1 MPQRRRA
8 ADPREVRHSL
18 RAQLPP
24 ILIARRTATDGVP
37 SEITAARRAAQRV
50 ARVLHLDAEAH
61 LRRATEALPDPKTWA
76 AEERAAARANAD
88 AAAPPDAAGAATAPT
103 PPASHDHASAA
114 CCRSRPRPAP
124 QRPGRHSPPAPAA
137 PAGATSPPLPP
148 SARPGPIA
156 DPAPRSI
163 YTSASASDTPQR
175 TACARSDRLRPA
187 PPPSAPPPLRIRRS
201 AMSTDHPT
209 HPGRFVAVAA
219 TLVSAP
225 RLVLAFLTGDGVA
238 LPPAVRIAL
247 LAASSI
253 ATAVAV
259 TGGAAYLA
267 HAMVTAQTG
276 RRTLGAIWLA
286 ALLCSSALMAPLL
299 VAGLPHSPLA
309 GTLDSPASRWAWAL
323 CAVLAVDLVAAGAM
337 RAGAAERRDRESLE
351 QEHQRAIAA
360 LIEQRDHAR
369 AQALPAQR
377 RPKPPAAPPAPPPPP
392 SEAPRAAALAA
403 EPPSDRPPL
412 QEHTATERRA
422 TSNTP
427 PPATGA
433 QPALHCACVRAFAA
447 QQALAGHRRWCR
459 AAAAG
464 SAQPGPAADRR
475 SAPSS
480 GDAPFPPAT
489 RAASHDPAA
498 PVAHGA

>member
-1 MPQRRRA
+1 
-8 ADPREVRHSL
+8 
-18 RAQLPP
+18 
-24 ILIARRTATDGVP
+24 
-37 SEITAARRAAQRV
+37 
-50 ARVLHLDAEAH
+50 
-61 LRRATEALPDPKTWA
+61 
-76 AEERAAARANAD
+76 
-88 AAAPPDAAGAATAPT
+88 
-103 PPASHDHASAA
+103 
-114 CCRSRPRPAP
+114 
-124 QRPGRHSPPAPAA
+124 
-137 PAGATSPPLPP
+137 
-148 SARPGPIA
+148 
-156 DPAPRSI
+156 
-163 YTSASASDTPQR
+163 
-175 TACARSDRLRPA
+175 
-187 PPPSAPPPLRIRRS
+187 
-201 AMSTDHPT
+201 MSTAHPS

-286 ALLCSSALMAPLL
+286 ALLCSSGLMAPLL

-323 CAVLAVDLVAAGAM
+323 CAVLSVDLVAAGAM
-337 RAGAAERRDRESLE
+337 RAGAAERRDREQLDE
-351 QEHQRAIAA
+351 EHQRAIAD

-377 RPKPPAAPPAPPPPP
+377 RPKPPAAPPAPPA
-392 SEAPRAAALAA
+392 EAPRAAALAA
-403 EPPSDRPPL
+403 EPASDRPPL
-412 QEHTATERRA
+412 QEHTATDRRA

-433 QPALHCACVRAFAA
+433 QPALHCACGRAFAA

-459 AAAAG
+459 AAAG
-464 SAQPGPAADRR
+464 SAQPRPAADRR

-480 GDAPFPPAT
+480 GDAPFPLPAH
-489 RAASHDPAA
+489 AAAHDPAA